1 MSGTV
6 VYKIRSPVKRV
17 IFEEKP
23 TTRGIRFKQRTVKA
37 KPLRSPLKRTKHPE
51 DAESFDHRGFD
62 NPEPLIQSQGKVS

>member
-23 TTRGIRFKQRTVKA
+23 TTRGIRFRQHTVKA
-37 KPLRSPLKRTKHPE
+37 KPLRSPSKRTEHDE
-51 DAESFDHRGFD
+51 AESFDHRGFD
-62 NPEPLIQSQGKVS
+62 NPEPLIHSHGKVS